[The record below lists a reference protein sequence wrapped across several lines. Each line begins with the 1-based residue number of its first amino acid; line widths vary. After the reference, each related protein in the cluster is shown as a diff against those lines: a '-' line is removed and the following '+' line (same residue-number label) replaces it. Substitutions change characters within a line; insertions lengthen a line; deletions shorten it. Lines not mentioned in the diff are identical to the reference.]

1 MAHLGGGF
9 LVKQGA
15 NFSAPSRE
23 RRGSA
28 RLAAHWATAALGPAR
43 ALLPQVTRFASI
55 ALGAAFA
62 VLLGTAGAHGEAV
75 EWQAHDD
82 RAIAEPAVDES
93 SEHLVRDGAW
103 AMTVYQLHKVFHPS
117 FLHREAA
124 DVNALD
130 EVPDSTWF
138 TNRHAM
144 HRLSPAAL
152 ALGPNGAHAP
162 AATGPLVVL
171 SYKPAGMT
179 AGFVVRDAKGDRY
192 VVKFDSAGYP
202 EVPTG
207 AEMVCTKILH
217 ALGWNVPENYL
228 VRLDPSR
235 FVVADDAWT
244 RDGAGTKRALTTADV
259 SQLLAGVAWLP
270 DGRVRAVAS
279 RWVPGHAKGGFRTLG
294 RRADDP
300 DDVVPH
306 EDRRELRGLRV
317 VAAWINYTDARRGNF
332 LDTFVPDP
340 GSAGG
345 RGHLVHY
352 LLDFSSALGAGND
365 DWKSPRYGHEY
376 FFDPPRALLRVATFG
391 MVQPAW
397 SKVPLAHPALGYF
410 DADTFDP
417 EEWRTT
423 YPNPLFDAATTRDA
437 FWGAKLVSAFSD
449 ADLAVVTRRRRV
461 VGSTGGGGAG
471 GSAAAAP
478 AGDRADVFRCGA
490 HQSHRRLRRL
500 ADRRL
505 RGGGG
510 EGQDPSPLS
519 RSRGRERRRAAGRR
533 AVPRAR
539 SGRNVDRDDVGRAP
553 RRRAAG
559 RARDRDQSRP
569 GHALEPA
576 DAGHGRG

>member
-1 MAHLGGGF
+1 M
-9 LVKQGA
+9 
-15 NFSAPSRE
+15 
-23 RRGSA
+23 
-28 RLAAHWATAALGPAR
+28 
-43 ALLPQVTRFASI
+43 TRFASI

-62 VLLGTAGAHGEAV
+62 VLLGTAGAHGDAV

-138 TNRHAM
+138 TNRHAR
-144 HRLSPAAL
+144 HRLSPAEL

-162 AATGPLVVL
+162 AAMGSARRALVR
-171 SYKPAGMT
+171 KPAGMT

-235 FVVADDAWT
+235 LVVADDAWT

-317 VAAWINYTDARRGNF
+317 VAAWLNYTDARRGRLPRYVRARPGKRRRPRASRPLPARF
-332 LDTFVPDP
+332 LERARGGERRLEIAALRPRVLLR
-340 GSAGG
+340 SAARALAGRDVRHGAAGMVEGPARPSGARLLRRPTRSSPRNGG
-345 RGHLVHY
+345 RPIRTR
-352 LLDFSSALGAGND
+352 SST
-365 DWKSPRYGHEY
+365 RR
-376 FFDPPRALLRVATFG
+376 PRA
-391 MVQPAW
+391 
-397 SKVPLAHPALGYF
+397 
-410 DADTFDP
+410 
-417 EEWRTT
+417 
-423 YPNPLFDAATTRDA
+423 TRS
-437 FWGAKLVSAFSD
+437 G
-449 ADLAVVTRRRRV
+449 
-461 VGSTGGGGAG
+461 
-471 GSAAAAP
+471 
-478 AGDRADVFRCGA
+478 
-490 HQSHRRLRRL
+490 
-500 ADRRL
+500 
-505 RGGGG
+505 
-510 EGQDPSPLS
+510 
-519 RSRGRERRRAAGRR
+519 
-533 AVPRAR
+533 AR
-539 SGRNVDRDDVGRAP
+539 S
-553 RRRAAG
+553 
-559 RARDRDQSRP
+559 S
-569 GHALEPA
+569 
-576 DAGHGRG
+576 

>member
-1 MAHLGGGF
+1 M
-9 LVKQGA
+9 
-15 NFSAPSRE
+15 
-23 RRGSA
+23 
-28 RLAAHWATAALGPAR
+28 
-43 ALLPQVTRFASI
+43 
-55 ALGAAFA
+55 
-62 VLLGTAGAHGEAV
+62 LLGTAGAHGEAV

-138 TNRHAM
+138 TNRHAR

-152 ALGPNGAHAP
+152 ALGPNGDHAP
-162 AATGPLVVL
+162 AAMGPLVVL

-179 AGFVVRDAKGDRY
+179 AGFVVRHGKGDRY

-228 VRLDPSR
+228 VRLDPGR

-244 RDGAGTKRALTTADV
+244 RDGVGKKRALTAADV
-259 SQLLAGVAWLP
+259 SRLLEGVAWLP

-279 RWVPGHAKGGFRTLG
+279 RWLPGHAKGGFRTVG

-340 GSAGG
+340 GSADG

-352 LLDFSSALGAGND
+352 VLDFSSALGAGND

-376 FFDPPRALLRVATFG
+376 FFDPPWALLRVATFG

-449 ADLAVVTRRRRV
+449 ADLAVVTGAGEWSDPRTAEVLAELLRRRQRAIARTYFDAEHINPIDRFAV
-461 VGSTGGGGAG
+461 SPIDRF
-471 GSAAAAP
+471 AAA
-478 AGDRADVFRCGA
+478 GA
-490 HQSHRRLRRL
+490 KGRIRLRYCDL
-500 ADRRL
+500 AVENAVVPPAAARYRV
-505 RGGGG
+505 RGPDGTWTATTPDAPLDVTLPAVLELETSHDQGTHWSPPTRVTLMNEGGRVAVG
-510 EGQDPSPLS
+510 AI
-519 RSRGRERRRAAGRR
+519 ERATR
-533 AVPRAR
+533 
-539 SGRNVDRDDVGRAP
+539 
-553 RRRAAG
+553 
-559 RARDRDQSRP
+559 
-569 GHALEPA
+569 
-576 DAGHGRG
+576 